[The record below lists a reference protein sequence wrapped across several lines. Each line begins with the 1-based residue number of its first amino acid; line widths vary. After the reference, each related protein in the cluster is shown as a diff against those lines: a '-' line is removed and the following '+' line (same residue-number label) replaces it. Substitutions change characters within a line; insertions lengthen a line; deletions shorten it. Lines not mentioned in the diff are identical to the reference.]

1 MSGRQVYFGLRADGA
16 VKIGC
21 SRNPRI
27 RCRSL
32 GYSLKLPVRLLASFY
47 GHYREERALHRRFA
61 TQRIEGEWF
70 APNQEMLALIA
81 GVLGGAEPTFTFLE
95 LAYADELKVAA

>member
-1 MSGRQVYFGLRADGA
+1 MRLVYFGLRSDGA

-32 GYSLKLPVRLLASFY
+32 GYQLKMSVLLLATFE
-47 GHYREERALHRRFA
+47 GQFRHERALHRRFSHL
-61 TQRIEGEWF
+61 RIEGEWF
-70 APNQEMLALIA
+70 RPAQDMLALIA
-81 GVLGGAEPTFTFLE
+81 GVLADHPPTFTWAE
-95 LAYADELKVAA
+95 LADAHQLKAAA

>member
-1 MSGRQVYFGLRADGA
+1 MTARQVYFAVRADGA
-16 VKIGC
+16 IKIGC

-32 GYSLKLPVRLLASFY
+32 GYALKLSVLLLASFE

-61 TQRIEGEWF
+61 SKRIGGEWF
-70 APNQEMLALIA
+70 APNQEMLAVIA
-81 GVLGGAEPTFTFLE
+81 GVLAGELPTFTFLE
-95 LAYADELKVAA
+95 LAYAAQLKAAA